1 MIRSKRITAPF
12 ENHFVKLLLNGDSA
26 AADVTEDA
34 LFAYQTV
41 KLLEQAEKEE
51 MKTEVMSCWVFHVI
65 QQIRAAAPLKNER
78 GWAAAICYIWKE
90 AHGKHDTKKDT
101 AARFGISPA
110 TLTKYMKYIDDIL
123 E

>member
-26 AADVTEDA
+26 AADVSEDA

-65 QQIRAAAPLKNER
+65 QQIRAAAPLKNEK

-90 AHGKHDTKKDT
+90 AHGKQDTKKTQRPDS
-101 AARFGISPA
+101 ASLRQ
-110 TLTKYMKYIDDIL
+110 L
-123 E
+123 